1 MQDISELLERQHRNL
16 RRLLTALDEEHV
28 ALAGN
33 SVPAIEAASAAKQ
46 ACLLDLEQDIERQ
59 TSLLARTGHASTD
72 EGMTTYLRHHDQ
84 DGRLRLET
92 RWGQIKELLQ
102 RCREQNSINGRIVAI
117 NQRHAQRAL
126 TILRG
131 GGPAPED
138 CYGPRGQ
145 TNPVPA
151 SRSLGKV

>member
-1 MQDISELLERQHRNL
+1 MQDISELLQRQHRNL

-33 SVPAIEAASAAKQ
+33 AVLAIEAATATKQ
-46 ACLLDLEQDIERQ
+46 ACLVELELDMERQ
-59 TSLLARTGHASTD
+59 TSLLTRMGFASND
-72 EGMTTYLRHHDQ
+72 EGMTAYLRHHDK
-84 DGRLRLET
+84 DGRMRLEML
-92 RWGQIKELLQ
+92 WGQIKELLQ
-102 RCREQNSINGRIVAI
+102 RCREQNLINGRIVTM

-138 CYGPRGQ
+138 CYGPRGE

>member
-1 MQDISELLERQHRNL
+1 MQDISELLERQHHNL
-16 RRLLTALDEEHV
+16 RRLLTTLDEEHA
-28 ALAGN
+28 ALADN
-33 SVPAIEAASAAKQ
+33 ALPAIEAATAAKQ
-46 ACLLDLEQDIERQ
+46 ACLLEIEQDIERQ
-59 TSLLARTGHASTD
+59 TSLLTRAGLASSD
-72 EGMTTYLRHHDQ
+72 EGMTAYLRHHDK

-92 RWGQIKELLQ
+92 RWGQIKELLH
-102 RCREQNSINGRIVAI
+102 RCREQNSINGRIVAV